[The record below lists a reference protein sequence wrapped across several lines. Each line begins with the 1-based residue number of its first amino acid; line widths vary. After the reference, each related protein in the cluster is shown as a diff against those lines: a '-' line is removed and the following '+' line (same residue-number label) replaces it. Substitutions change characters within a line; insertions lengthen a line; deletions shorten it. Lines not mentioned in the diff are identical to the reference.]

1 MSSLY
6 FKHGTLRA
14 GKSIELLKTAHNYE
28 EQGKKVAIFTSAL
41 DTRNGKG
48 RVSSRIGKSREAI
61 AINEDTDLWDYAVHS
76 NIKDVD
82 CVLVDEAQFLKRHH
96 VIALSMIVDIYKIPV
111 IAFGLKN
118 DFKNRL
124 FEGSEALLTYADKI
138 EELKSMCAYCNK
150 KAIMNGRFVDGV
162 IEIEGTQ
169 IVIGDEQYTSLCR
182 KCYMD
187 EVKKQDAK
195 KENE

>member
-28 EQGKKVAIFTSAL
+28 EQGKKVAILTSAL

-48 RVSSRIGKSREAI
+48 VVSSRIGKSRDAI
-61 AINEDTDLWDYAVHS
+61 AITEDMD
-76 NIKDVD
+76 IFD
-82 CVLVDEAQFLKRHH
+82 CAIENNFESLDCILVDEAQFLKRHH
-96 VIALSMIVDIYKIPV
+96 VIALSTIVDMYDVPV

-124 FEGSEALLTYADKI
+124 FEGSEALLTYADNI
-138 EELKSMCAYCNK
+138 EELKSMCAYCSK
-150 KAIMNGRFVDGV
+150 KATMNLRTLDGKP
-162 IEIEGTQ
+162 IYEGEQ
-169 IVIGDEQYTSLCR
+169 IQIGDEEYIAVCR
-182 KCYMD
+182 KHYSYP
-187 EVKKQDAK
+187 EL
-195 KENE
+195 